1 MTFYSLE
8 LVNDGRLSRVDCNSL
23 VCTLC
28 NAKDLAL
35 VDSSVPRHSLS
46 PRTQIRL
53 KTFIFIIGLI
63 VFRLEF
69 LAVRTPRS
77 EIQ

>member
-1 MTFYSLE
+1 MTGDYLASIA
-8 LVNDGRLSRVDCNSL
+8 
-23 VCTLC
+23 TLWFAYC
-28 NAKDLAL
+28 VTLKDLAL